1 MNRWDFFEKYETYF
15 ILTNWF
21 FKQIDFQ
28 LVVYYLTIYTV
39 LTNSLRVSNF
49 KTKKA
54 MSVKFSEFVISVKVI
69 IYF

>member
-1 MNRWDFFEKYETYF
+1 MNRWDFFEKYEIYF

-49 KTKKA
+49 KLRKL
-54 MSVKFSEFVISVKVI
+54 
-69 IYF
+69 